1 MLTSSNNM
9 DIMAKAL
16 DAYTLRNNTIAS
28 NIANADTPGYKRK
41 EVEFE
46 SVLNKAMQEAKTG
59 STMIANRDIKGRIAN
74 QARVKS
80 NESPLDSIKATVF
93 EQDTADMYRI
103 DGNNVDIDNEMT
115 ELVKNQLRY
124 STVLSQ
130 INKQFQA
137 MRTAMGK

>member
-1 MLTSSNNM
+1 MITNSGSM

-16 DAYTLRNNTIAS
+16 DAYTLRNSTIAS
-28 NIANADTPGYKRK
+28 NIANDDTPGYKRK
-41 EVEFE
+41 EVKFE
-46 SVLNKAMQEAKTG
+46 DSLNKAINETQTNTNHMV
-59 STMIANRDIKGRIAN
+59 ANRNIKSRIAN
-74 QARVKS
+74 QNQLKAGSVIDNVKA
-80 NESPLDSIKATVF
+80 EVVEQETDS
-93 EQDTADMYRI
+93 MYRI
-103 DGNNVDIDNEMT
+103 DGNNVDIDNEMN